1 LVTLKEAR
9 KLSGLRRKYILDVLK
24 IHPSYLSNM
33 ENNQITVPEFRKSQ
47 FINLYRAYG
56 VKETI
61 KF

>member
-1 LVTLKEAR
+1 
-9 KLSGLRRKYILDVLK
+9 
-24 IHPSYLSNM
+24 M